1 MKMKLELPDIVS
13 VGIYN
18 TDVAV
23 KTRSVTRSRR
33 TAMFEI
39 EIPIERGGTSYI
51 DSDERPIT
59 ADLLIC
65 AKPGQTR
72 YTRLPFK
79 CYYIHAIIKDGEIY
93 DELMAMPDYIKV
105 ENGDEYRALF
115 SEMCGCYDRGLGGD
129 DIMLSSLFLKLLH
142 SMIRDKARSTH
153 HTPKGSAK
161 SVMIERALEYVGNN
175 LTATLSLERVAAAVG
190 FSPIYFHNS
199 FKTSVG
205 KTLHEYVEEERI
217 RAAAELLV
225 TTSYTLGTIAYEC
238 GFSSQSYF
246 NFAFKRKMGKTP
258 REYAREMQKMYD
270 RDTREGGDGDQN
282 PLKD

>member
-1 MKMKLELPDIVS
+1 MKMKLELPELVS

-23 KTRSVTRSRR
+23 RAGGETRSRR

-59 ADLLIC
+59 PDLLIC

-72 YTRLPFK
+72 HTRLPFK
-79 CYYIHAIIKDGEIY
+79 CYYIHAIVKEGRIY

-142 SMIRDKARSTH
+142 SMIGDKARSIR
-153 HTPKGSAK
+153 HTSGGSTK
-161 SVMIERALEYVGNN
+161 SAMIERALEYVGNN
-175 LTATLSLERVAAAVG
+175 LAAPLSLELVSAHVG
-190 FSPIYFHNS
+190 FSPIYFHYS

-205 KTLHEYVEEERI
+205 KTLHEYVEQERI

-225 TTSYTLGTIAYEC
+225 TTSHTLSTIAYEC

-270 RDTREGGDGDQN
+270 LNTREGSEKDQN
-282 PLKD
+282 SAKD